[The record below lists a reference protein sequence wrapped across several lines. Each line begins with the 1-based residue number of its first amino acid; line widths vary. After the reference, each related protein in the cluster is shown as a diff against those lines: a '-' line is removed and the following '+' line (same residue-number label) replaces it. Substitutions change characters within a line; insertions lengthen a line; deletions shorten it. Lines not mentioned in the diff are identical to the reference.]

1 MEAGRAAQALALAS
15 ASLTRPHD
23 VAGSLAA
30 LMNNCKQ
37 GLAVDAVGI
46 LVESAD
52 GLELLASSS
61 HAASELEMHQLHIDQ
76 GPCIEAFK
84 TAESTEE
91 HSSQALL
98 DRWPEFARTMLSSG
112 FESVHATPLVWHG
125 KALGAMGVFRR
136 ASAEFTSDEKVVA
149 RAFADIATM
158 LVVQLDDAHPDQLS
172 QRVKDALESRVLI
185 ELAKGVLADAHEL
198 SMADAYELL
207 MRGALDASQPLTD
220 WATSVVEGAQRHT

>member
-1 MEAGRAAQALALAS
+1 MEAARAAQELALAS

-30 LMNNCKQ
+30 LLKNCKE

-61 HAASELEMHQLHIDQ
+61 HAASELEMHQLHVEQ
-76 GPCIEAFK
+76 GPCIDAFT
-84 TAESTEE
+84 TAESTQE
-91 HSSQALL
+91 HSRQALL
-98 DRWPEFARTMLSSG
+98 KRWPEFARTMLASG

-125 KALGAMGVFRR
+125 EAIGAMGVFRR
-136 ASAEFTSDEKVVA
+136 VSAKFTPDEKVVA

-158 LVVQLDDAHPDQLS
+158 LVVQLDEAQPDQLS

-185 ELAKGVLADAHEL
+185 ELAKGVLADAHDL

-207 MRGALDASQPLTD
+207 VRGAVDSSDTLTD
-220 WATSVVEGAQRHT
+220 WATSVVEGAQRRN